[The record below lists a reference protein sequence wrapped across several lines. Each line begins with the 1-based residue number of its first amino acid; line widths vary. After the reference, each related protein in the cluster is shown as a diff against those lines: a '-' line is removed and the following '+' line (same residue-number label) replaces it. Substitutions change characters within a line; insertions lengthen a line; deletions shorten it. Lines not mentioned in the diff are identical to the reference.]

1 MSGISRIKESQNF
14 CLTPFQPRKSKF
26 LYVITWPVI
35 KIHDIFD
42 GQWLRI
48 KIVAEYSFLIAWLV
62 YLIVALIRNFL
73 STLPIFIFTIVALL
87 YT

>member
-1 MSGISRIKESQNF
+1 M
-14 CLTPFQPRKSKF
+14 
-26 LYVITWPVI
+26 I

-42 GQWLRI
+42 GQWPKI

-62 YLIVALIRNFL
+62 YLIVALIRNFI